1 MHTASIAA
9 ILVSLAVAITTTASP
24 VLEKRI
30 IGGGP
35 VSKGEMPFIAQLV
48 NKRSPCTGFLV
59 GPQTIITAAHCLGD
73 RTHTGIVVGGTK
85 FKVGKS
91 VTALEYVPHP
101 EYNSTRDTNDIGLI
115 FIKEKVKGP
124 YAKIRGGSY
133 PKAMSKITA
142 AGFGYIDNKGTEP
155 KGLNKVNLNVARSK
169 ACKDS
174 FPDFDKKTQF
184 CTLPNPLGHS
194 VCGGDSGGPMF
205 QKSKVIG
212 IVSHGLPGKMCGQD
226 GGYQYYTFIRPFLPW
241 VNLEIER
248 FKKNQTAVPA

>member
-1 MHTASIAA
+1 MHITSIAA
-9 ILVSLAVAITTTASP
+9 ILVSLAVAITSTASP

-35 VSKGEMPFIAQLV
+35 VLKGEMPFIAQLV
-48 NKRSPCTGFLV
+48 NKRSPCTGFLI
-59 GPQTIITAAHCLGD
+59 GPQTIMTAAHCLRD

-101 EYNSTRDTNDIGLI
+101 DYNSKRDTNDIGLI

-124 YAKIRGGSY
+124 YAKIRGASY
-133 PKAMSKITA
+133 PKSKSKVTP
-142 AGFGYIDNKGTEP
+142 AGFGYIDNNGKEP
-155 KGLNKVNLNVARSK
+155 KGLNKVNLNVERSK
-169 ACKDS
+169 VCMDS

-184 CTLPNPLGHS
+184 CTRPNPLGHS
-194 VCGGDSGGPMF
+194 VCGGDSGGPVS
-205 QKSKVIG
+205 QNSRVIG
-212 IVSHGLPGKMCGQD
+212 IVSHGVPGKLCGQE

-241 VNLEIER
+241 VKLETER
-248 FKKNQTAVPA
+248 FERNKTAVPA